1 MVTTIQLEER
11 IKNKLNELKLH
22 PREPYN
28 KVIERLIHNSSEDE
42 LSSQTIRG
50 IESALKDIKNK
61 KLHSTAEVKKRL
73 KI

>member
-22 PREPYN
+22 PHKPYN
-28 KVIERLIHNSSEDE
+28 KVIERLIHNASEDE
-42 LSSQTIRG
+42 LSPQTIKE

-61 KLHSTAEVKKRL
+61 KLYSTAEVKKH
-73 KI
+73 